1 MKRNDFY
8 LQTNVVRDIYE
19 VSEKSDIYIGVFRNC
34 TNVFAWR
41 LCIACPKPKQLFM
54 FRMSGK

>member
-19 VSEKSDIYIGVFRNC
+19 VSEKSDIYRSV
-34 TNVFAWR
+34 
-41 LCIACPKPKQLFM
+41 
-54 FRMSGK
+54 